1 MMRKSYSRNGRKI
14 FDRELS
20 EEEKKEAI
28 ERYEKSHPEAARGT
42 LTDCCG
48 SATPGKEI
56 DRGAEV

>member
-1 MMRKSYSRNGRKI
+1 MRKAYTRNGQRI
-14 FDRELS
+14 FEKEVSD
-20 EEEKKEAI
+20 EERQDAI
-28 ERYEKSHPEAARGT
+28 ALYEKTHPEASRGT